1 VNINEN
7 ITIMFISNNEVLSP
21 MPGYLLSIDQGTT
34 STRAIL
40 FDRNGSVYS
49 KSQIEFPQH
58 FPNSGWVEHDSVD
71 LLQTSIDCCRQVLEK
86 NSLSSADIIAIGITN
101 QRETTIV
108 WDKNTG
114 KAVYNA
120 IVWQDRRTSEYCQQ
134 LKNDGLE
141 TSLVKKT
148 GLLADPYFSATKIK
162 WILDNVPG
170 TRARAEQGDLLFG
183 TVDSFLLWHLSGG
196 KEHKTDATNASRTL
210 LFNIH
215 KQCWDEELLAIF
227 DIPASMLPT
236 VMDSADD
243 FGVTQADIFGASI
256 PVMAMAGDQQAALF
270 GQTCFEPGMAK
281 STYGTGCFLMLNT
294 GKTALIS
301 ENQLLTTV
309 AYRINGEV
317 TYALEGS
324 IFVAG
329 AAIQWLRDG
338 LKLIDKVDEVE
349 LLARDTP
356 LAHGV
361 YMVPA
366 FTGLGAPYWDPDA
379 RGAIF
384 GLTRNTGIKEI
395 VTAGLQS
402 VCYQTKDLQKSMEV
416 DGVRPISLRVD
427 GGMVANEWFLQFLA
441 DILGARVDVPTV
453 IETTA
458 QGVAF
463 MAGLQA
469 GVFSSLEHIK
479 NIWKLDSSFE
489 PKMAKSERDVFY
501 KGWQQSVLRVRSESH

>member
-1 VNINEN
+1 
-7 ITIMFISNNEVLSP
+7 MH
-21 MPGYLLSIDQGTT
+21 GYLLSIDQGTT

-40 FDRNGSVYS
+40 FDQNGGIYS
-49 KSQIEFPQH
+49 KSQIEFPQF
-58 FPNSGWVEHDSVD
+58 FPDSGWVEHAPVD
-71 LLQTSIDCCRQVLEK
+71 LLHTSINCCRQVLEK
-86 NSLSSADIIAIGITN
+86 NALSSADIIAIGITN

-108 WDKNTG
+108 WDKHTG
-114 KAVYNA
+114 KAIYNA
-120 IVWQDRRTSEYCQQ
+120 IVWQDRRTSEYCQH
-134 LKNDGLE
+134 LKNEGVEATL
-141 TSLVKKT
+141 TQKT

-162 WILDNVPG
+162 WILDNVPE
-170 TRARAEQGDLLFG
+170 AREQAEQGDLLFG
-183 TVDSFLLWHLSGG
+183 TVDSFLLWHLTGG

-215 KQCWDEELLAIF
+215 EQCWDEDLLTLF
-227 DIPASMLPT
+227 NIPASMLPK

-243 FGVTQADIFGASI
+243 FGVTQADIFGTSI
-256 PVMAMAGDQQAALF
+256 PIMAMAGDQQAALF

-338 LKLIDKVDEVE
+338 LQLIDKIDEVE

-379 RGAIF
+379 RGALF

-402 VCYQTKDLQKSMEV
+402 VCYQTKDLQRSMEV
-416 DGVRPISLRVD
+416 DGLRPISLRVD
-427 GGMVANEWFLQFLA
+427 GGMVANEWFLQFLS
-441 DILGARVDVPTV
+441 DMLGARVDVPTV

-469 GVFSSLEHIK
+469 GVFSSLDHIK
-479 NIWKLDSSFE
+479 SIWKLNSSFA
-489 PKMAKSERDVFY
+489 PKMTKTERDDFY
-501 KGWQQSVLRVRSESH
+501 TGWQKSVLRVRSEYP

>member
-1 VNINEN
+1 
-7 ITIMFISNNEVLSP
+7 MH
-21 MPGYLLSIDQGTT
+21 GYLLSIDQGTT

-40 FDRNGSVYS
+40 FDQNGSIYD
-49 KSQIEFPQH
+49 KSQIEFPQF
-58 FPNSGWVEHDSVD
+58 FPDSGWVEHSPVD

-86 NSLSSADIIAIGITN
+86 NALSSADVIAIGITN

-120 IVWQDRRTSEYCQQ
+120 IVWQDRRTSEYCQH
-134 LKNDGLE
+134 LKSEGVEATL
-141 TSLVKKT
+141 TKKT

-170 TRARAEQGDLLFG
+170 TREKAEQGSLLFG
-183 TVDSFLLWHLSGG
+183 TVDSFLLWHLTGG

-215 KQCWDEELLAIF
+215 EQCWDEDLLALF
-227 DIPASMLPT
+227 NIPASMLPK

-243 FGVTQADIFGASI
+243 FGVTQADIFGSSI
-256 PVMAMAGDQQAALF
+256 PIMAMAGDQQAALF
-270 GQTCFEPGMAK
+270 GQTCFELGMAK

-294 GKTALIS
+294 GKNALKS

-338 LKLIDKVDEVE
+338 LKLINKVDEVE
-349 LLARDTP
+349 LLARNTP
-356 LAHGV
+356 LSHGV

-379 RGAIF
+379 RGALF

-469 GVFSSLEHIK
+469 GVFSSLDHIK
-479 NIWKLDSSFE
+479 SIWRLDSSFE
-489 PKMAKSERDVFY
+489 PMMTKAERDVFY
-501 KGWQQSVLRVRSESH
+501 KGWKASVLRVRSEQ

>member
-1 VNINEN
+1 
-7 ITIMFISNNEVLSP
+7 MQ
-21 MPGYLLSIDQGTT
+21 GYLLSIDQGTT

-40 FDRNGSVYS
+40 FDQNGNVCC
-49 KSQIEFPQH
+49 KSQLEFPQH
-58 FPNSGWVEHDSVD
+58 FPDSGWVEHDSVD
-71 LLQTSIDCCRQVLEK
+71 LLQTSIACCRQVLEDY
-86 NSLSSADIIAIGITN
+86 SVSSTDIIAIGITN

-141 TSLVKKT
+141 ANLTKKT

-170 TRARAEQGDLLFG
+170 ARAQAEQGDLLFG

-215 KQCWDEELLAIF
+215 EQCWDEELLTLF
-227 DIPASMLPT
+227 NIPASMMPK
-236 VMDSADD
+236 VMDSADE
-243 FGVTQADIFGASI
+243 FGVTQADIFGSSI

-294 GKTALIS
+294 GDTALIS

-309 AYRINGEV
+309 AYRLKGEV
-317 TYALEGS
+317 TFALEGS

-329 AAIQWLRDG
+329 AAMQWLRDG
-338 LKLIDKVDEVE
+338 LKLIQKIDEVE
-349 LLARDTP
+349 SLARETP

-384 GLTRNTGIKEI
+384 GLTRKTGIKEI

-416 DGVRPISLRVD
+416 DGVRPVSLRVD

-469 GVFSSLEHIK
+469 GVFSSLDHIK
-479 NIWKLDSSFE
+479 SIWKLDASFE
-489 PKMAKSERDVFY
+489 PKMAKSERDEFY
-501 KGWQQSVLRVRSESH
+501 QGWQQSVLRVRSEFN